1 MLLEFISRDSTA
13 LVVPEREK
21 KKLPQKSKY
30 SLFIEVIKQSGEKR
44 TLNGSLPLSL
54 SLTRAD
60 IKEDVILTG
69 KQHLYQ
75 NKNKKTK
82 GVQRIATA
90 VGWGP
95 HVGCWN
101 VPGDYRGSHKHLDP
115 LRAGFPGARGA
126 GSGASSAPVR
136 YKYG

>member
-1 MLLEFISRDSTA
+1 MLLEFISCDSIA
-13 LVVPEREK
+13 LVAQEREKK

-95 HVGCWN
+95 HVE
-101 VPGDYRGSHKHLDP
+101 
-115 LRAGFPGARGA
+115 
-126 GSGASSAPVR
+126 
-136 YKYG
+136 